1 MASRAAWRQQKGGF
15 LINLGC
21 RLRLSHM
28 SLRFPVD
35 TIANPSSIET
45 SFTNSAKDP
54 HSYSNP
60 QDVRVRHANLIVN
73 VSFEDRKLRGTAN
86 LFLERLNRNVSHIVL
101 DTMDLTILNVQDSLG
116 QEYHPLQF
124 ELGDNDPILGAPLT
138 VDLPDGVDCI
148 SIEYLTQPDARGLQW
163 LEPRLTAGGKDPFLL
178 TQSQAINARSWLP
191 LQDSPQV
198 RMTFSAY
205 IQCPEHLM
213 AVMGAANNPQAL
225 GKGKYYFEMP
235 QPVPSYLMAL
245 AVGNLSF
252 RSLSARTGVYAEKAL
267 VEAAA
272 AEFSDLE
279 LMMQRA
285 ENLYGPYRWDRYD
298 VLVLPPSF
306 PVGGMENPRLTFATP
321 TILAGDKSL
330 VSVLAH
336 EVGHSWAGNL
346 VTNATWNDLWL
357 NEGFSVYVERRL
369 IEEIYGRPRAEMEAS
384 LGWQELVE
392 EIARL
397 GDKNELLYG
406 SCNHGD
412 PEDCITKIPYE
423 KGALFLLQLEKVF
436 GRARFDQFL
445 REYFDHFA
453 FQSITTAD
461 FVDYLKQNLF
471 RQHPAL
477 AELIPINEWLYEPG
491 IPASAS
497 LPSSQIFEVIESE
510 ARAWLKRRKSAAELR
525 VSSWTVQEW
534 LRFLNYLPH
543 DLSANKLAEL
553 DEQFQFTS
561 SKNSEIVHQWMLM
574 TIRADYRPAV
584 ERLEEF
590 LISVGRERLI
600 KPLYEE
606 LVKSEKG
613 KIWARGVYQKAR
625 CGYNP
630 IVVKKLDQVLEW
642 QK

>member
-1 MASRAAWRQQKGGF
+1 
-15 LINLGC
+15 
-21 RLRLSHM
+21 
-28 SLRFPVD
+28 
-35 TIANPSSIET
+35 
-45 SFTNSAKDP
+45 
-54 HSYSNP
+54 
-60 QDVRVRHANLIVN
+60 
-73 VSFEDRKLRGTAN
+73 
-86 LFLERLNRNVSHIVL
+86 LFLERLNSNVSHIVL
-101 DTMDLTILNVQDSLG
+101 DTMDLTILNVQDSSG
-116 QEYHPLQF
+116 QQSHPLRF

-138 VDLPDGVDCI
+138 VDLPESVDRI
-148 SIEYLTQPDARGLQW
+148 SIDYLTSPDARGLQW
-163 LEPRLTAGGKDPFLL
+163 LDPRLTAGKKDPFLL
-178 TQSQAINARSWLP
+178 THSQAINARSWLP

-198 RMTFSAY
+198 RMTFSAHL
-205 IQCPEHLM
+205 QCPQHLM

-245 AVGNLSF
+245 AVGDLSF
-252 RSLSARTGVYAEKAL
+252 CSLSARTGVYAEKAL

-279 LMMQRA
+279 FMVQKA
-285 ENLYGPYRWDRYD
+285 ENLFGPYRWDRYD

-336 EVGHSWAGNL
+336 EVGHSWSGNL

-369 IEEIYGRPRAEMEAS
+369 IEEIYGRRRAEMEAW

-397 GDKNELLYG
+397 DDKDELLHG

-423 KGALFLLQLEKVF
+423 KGALFLVRLEEVF
-436 GRARFDQFL
+436 GRAHFDQFL

-453 FQSITTAD
+453 FQSLTTAD
-461 FVDYLKQNLF
+461 FVDYLKHNLF
-471 RQHPAL
+471 SRHPAG
-477 AELIPINEWLYEPG
+477 AELIPIDEWLYEPG

-497 LPSSQIFEVIESE
+497 LPSSQVFGVIESD
-510 ARAWLKRRKSAAELR
+510 AQAWLEGRKSAPELR
-525 VSSWTVQEW
+525 VASWTAQEW
-534 LRFLNYLPH
+534 LRFLHYMPD
-543 DLSANKLAEL
+543 DLSVNKLAEL

-561 SKNSEIVHQWMLM
+561 SKNSEIVHQWLLM
-574 TIRADYRPAV
+574 TIRADYGPAL

-606 LVKSEKG
+606 LVKSDKG
-613 KIWARGVYQKAR
+613 KIWAQGVYQKAR
-625 CGYNP
+625 PGYNL
-630 IVVKKLDQVLEW
+630 IVVKKLDQILEW
-642 QK
+642 KA